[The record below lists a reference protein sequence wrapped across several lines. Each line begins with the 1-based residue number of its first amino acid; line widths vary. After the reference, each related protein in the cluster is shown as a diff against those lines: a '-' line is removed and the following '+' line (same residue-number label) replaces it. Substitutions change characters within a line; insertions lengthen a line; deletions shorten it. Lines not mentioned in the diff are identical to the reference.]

1 MGKAAQK
8 AAVQQ
13 SHILGHGE
21 GGRGGGAARLQ
32 ILGGKPM
39 WMGPFGS
46 TLRQYG
52 SYYII
57 IIIIIII
64 MNFGMGPTWVYICF
78 RLFTLFAQR
87 ESYDA

>member
-1 MGKAAQK
+1 MGKTAQK

-21 GGRGGGAARLQ
+21 GGRGGGSRWGGAARLQ

-52 SYYII
+52 SYII
-57 IIIIIII
+57 IITIII
-64 MNFGMGPTWVYICF
+64 MNFGMGPTWVYM
-78 RLFTLFAQR
+78 L
-87 ESYDA
+87 